1 MPRLFVL
8 LLALLPFPALA
19 AEADHHHGQ
28 SLENRMPLALNA
40 EEAAYLRQEMRTFL
54 AGVQKI
60 VTSAAANDMTTVAAT
75 AQSLGMASAHEV
87 PAGLRQKLP
96 LAFKH
101 LGNATHIGFDDLARD
116 AASMADANLTMKQL
130 GQVMSNCVSCHA
142 TFRIDVAFGSQH

>member
-1 MPRLFVL
+1 MSRLILLLLVL
-8 LLALLPFPALA
+8 LPLSTFA
-19 AEADHHHGQ
+19 AEADHHHGR

-54 AGVQKI
+54 AGVQKM
-60 VTSAAANDMTTVAAT
+60 VTSAAANDMTTLAAT

-101 LGNATHIGFDDLARD
+101 LGNATHVGFDDLARD
-116 AASMADANLTMKQL
+116 AASMADANLSMKQL

-142 TFRIDVAFGSQH
+142 TFRIETGSDVKH